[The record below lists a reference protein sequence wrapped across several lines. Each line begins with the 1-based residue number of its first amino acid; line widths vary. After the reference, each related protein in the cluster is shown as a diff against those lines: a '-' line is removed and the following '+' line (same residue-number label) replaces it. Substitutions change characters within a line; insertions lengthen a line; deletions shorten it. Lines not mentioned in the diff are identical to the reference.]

1 MNKRTADRLHKA
13 GIRKGRVVE
22 FYTPLPKPPTPPPA
36 TEREL
41 SVADILNEVLKG
53 ADNLT
58 EIVVIMRDK
67 NGTGGLISN
76 LDGAGES
83 FLFLE
88 QVKYEVIQRM
98 RQLPPEKPEPA

>member
-1 MNKRTADRLHKA
+1 MNKRAAQRAHKHGLA
-13 GIRKGRVVE
+13 TGRVVE
-22 FYTPLPKPPTPPPA
+22 FYTPKPKPPAPPA
-36 TEREL
+36 PPERVL

-53 ADNLT
+53 AANLT
-58 EIVVIMRDK
+58 DIVVIMRDK

-88 QVKYEVIQRM
+88 QVKYEIIQRM
-98 RQLPPEKPEPA
+98 RQQPQPPQEPA